1 MSGDGANWRG
11 HDPTWRKGHRPP
23 DQPLCVTGG
32 FTEAVTRTLGP
43 PTGCTQGATSSGISQ
58 AAPTST
64 ERPDWPPDPETWRLD
79 SVEWLL

>member
-1 MSGDGANWRG
+1 MQGDSADWRG
-11 HDPTWRKGHRPP
+11 HDPKWRTVHWPP
-23 DQPLCVTGG
+23 DRLLCVAGG

-64 ERPDWPPDPETWRLD
+64 ERPDWPPDLETQRLD
-79 SVEWLL
+79 SVKRLL